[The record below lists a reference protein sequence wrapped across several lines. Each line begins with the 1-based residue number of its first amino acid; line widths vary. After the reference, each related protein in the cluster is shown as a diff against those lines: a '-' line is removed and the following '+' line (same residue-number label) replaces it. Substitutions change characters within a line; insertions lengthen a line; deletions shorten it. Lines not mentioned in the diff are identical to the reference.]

1 MTMAELRTIPS
12 HPWEAVRER
21 YRELAAQVRPG
32 DPRAVPFE
40 PRRRRFAVRTAIQF
54 AACALFT
61 AAVWLILLNA

>member
-21 YRELAAQVRPG
+21 YRDLAAQVRPG

-40 PRRRRFAVRTAIQF
+40 PRRPPVNLIRVSLQL
-54 AACALFT
+54 AAGLT
-61 AAVWLILLNA
+61 VLGLLWKLL

>member
-21 YRELAAQVRPG
+21 YRELAVQVRPG

-40 PRRRRFAVRTAIQF
+40 PRRLPVNLIRVSLQL
-54 AACALFT
+54 AAG
-61 AAVWLILLNA
+61 LIVLGLLWKLL

>member
-40 PRRRRFAVRTAIQF
+40 PRRVPVNLIRVSLQLAVG
-54 AACALFT
+54 
-61 AAVWLILLNA
+61 LIVLGLLWKLL

>member
-40 PRRRRFAVRTAIQF
+40 PRRVPVNLIRVSLQL
-54 AACALFT
+54 AAG
-61 AAVWLILLNA
+61 LIVFGLLWKLL